1 MKRIIGID
9 VSGSSVKVCE
19 LIHSRKGVEIVS
31 FLHESLKDNKFSDG
45 FVKVLREK
53 IARGVK
59 VYSAV
64 PAGQAIL
71 RTTVL
76 PFKSERK
83 IKEVVRFEAERYLP
97 FAVEEAVVDFYI
109 IGPGKDGM
117 RIMLVTVRKEFIE
130 KHLSLLRELGTEP
143 EIIDLDSMA
152 LLNLLGEEKGTFALV
167 DIGCCTTS
175 ISIVSG
181 GVPQVLRSI
190 PIGGN
195 NLTEALSKDTIMSI
209 ADEISYTISAFSL
222 QKAGSKV
229 QKIVLSGG
237 GAKLENFPEFLKG
250 KLGLDVVNVDSLRDV
265 HCNPDLFRKTGVD
278 EKDIRGSGDAAVGL
292 ALRGVKQRAAKVS
305 VNLKEGLVERAFGK
319 KSFVTMIVLV
329 SAVILLGFST
339 VFMRLHWKRAH
350 LLNLEGQIIKVFK
363 ETFSGSTIKPKSSL
377 EVISLIRHRLGKG
390 RKSYGALREI
400 GMPSTLELLREL
412 SVTIPESIGIDIT
425 DIRLNGNL
433 VQIEGE
439 TDSFRTI
446 EKLTK
451 KLSSSDYF
459 RDVRVNQAGADSLRG
474 KVKFRLDILVRSKDE
489 I

>member
-1 MKRIIGID
+1 MKRVIGID
-9 VSGSSVKVCE
+9 ISGSSVKAAE
-19 LIHSRKGVEIVS
+19 LVYSMKGVEIVS

-83 IKEVVRFEAERYLP
+83 IKEIVKFEAERYLP
-97 FAVEEAVVDFYI
+97 FPVESAVVDFYI
-109 IGPGKDGM
+109 IGPEKDGM
-117 RIMLVTVRKEFIE
+117 RIMLVTVRKEFVE
-130 KHLSLLRELGTEP
+130 KHLFLLKELGAEP

-167 DIGCCTTS
+167 DIGCRTTS

-190 PIGGN
+190 PVGGN
-195 NLTEALSKDTIMSI
+195 NLTEALSKDTLMSI

-222 QKAGSKV
+222 QKAGFKI
-229 QKIVLSGG
+229 QKIMLSGG
-237 GAKLENFPEFLKG
+237 GAKLKNFPEFLKG
-250 KLGLDVVNVDSLRDV
+250 KLGLDVVQIDSLRDV
-265 HCNPDLFRKTGVD
+265 HCNLDLFRKEGFG
-278 EKDIRGSGDAAVGL
+278 EEDIRGSGDAAVGL
-292 ALRGVKQRAAKVS
+292 ALRGVKRRAAKVS
-305 VNLKEGLVERAFGK
+305 VNLKEGLVERAFGRK
-319 KSFVTMIVLV
+319 KFVTMVVLV
-329 SAVILLGFST
+329 SAVLLLGITT
-339 VFMRLHWKRAH
+339 VFMRLQWKRVH
-350 LLNLEGQIIKVFK
+350 LLNLEGEIRRVF
-363 ETFSGSTIKPKSSL
+363 EGTFPGLTVEPKSSL
-377 EVISLIRHRLGKG
+377 EMISLLRHRLGKG
-390 RKSYGALREI
+390 RKYDALREI
-400 GMPSTLELLREL
+400 GIPSILELLREL
-412 SVTIPESIGIDIT
+412 SITIPESIGVDIT
-425 DIRLNGNL
+425 DMRLNGNL
-433 VQIEGE
+433 VQIDGE
-439 TDSFRTI
+439 TDSFQAI

-474 KVKFRLDILVRSKDE
+474 KVKFRLDILVKERR
-489 I
+489 